1 MNYCYDDKLE
11 IVGGNR
17 LFGTFKNQTSKN
29 AVLPIMSAS
38 IMAEGV
44 VEIRQVPDI
53 LDVKNMKKILR
64 KLGVKVTKKKDS
76 LLLDSSKISCF
87 QVDENLSK
95 TMRSSI
101 FLLGALLSRFKE
113 AHITF
118 PGGCKIGNRPIDLH
132 IDALKKLNVKVIED
146 ESGFFFDGR
155 SAKPNKIKL
164 KIPSVGATENI
175 VQFAVKLKGK
185 TEIFN
190 PAREPEV
197 VDLCNFLNSM
207 GAKIVGAGTKKI
219 TIYGVDSLFG
229 IQYTPIKDRIVSGT
243 IMIATALTKG
253 KVTIIDGCAKENESL
268 IKILSS
274 IGCKI
279 DLENDIIKVSRE
291 GELKNIN
298 IVTGYFPKFPTD
310 LQSIILP
317 LLCVAEGNSKVQE
330 LVFENRFLIA
340 KELNRMGANIS
351 LSNAHTAL
359 VRGLSALRGRTVKA
373 TDLRGGAGLVLAGLI
388 AKGKTIISDVH
399 FIDRGYDHI
408 EHMLSSLGAN
418 IRRVC
423 QKQKSR

>member
-53 LDVKNMKKILR
+53 LDVTNMKKILR

-76 LLLDSSKISCF
+76 LLLVSSKISRF

-175 VQFAVKLKGK
+175 VQFAVKLKGI

-253 KVTIIDGCAKENESL
+253 KVTIIDGCAKENKSL

-291 GELKNIN
+291 GKLKNIN

>member
-1 MNYCYDDKLE
+1 
-11 IVGGNR
+11 
-17 LFGTFKNQTSKN
+17 
-29 AVLPIMSAS
+29 
-38 IMAEGV
+38 
-44 VEIRQVPDI
+44 
-53 LDVKNMKKILR
+53 
-64 KLGVKVTKKKDS
+64 
-76 LLLDSSKISCF
+76 
-87 QVDENLSK
+87 
-95 TMRSSI
+95 
-101 FLLGALLSRFKE
+101 
-113 AHITF
+113 
-118 PGGCKIGNRPIDLH
+118 
-132 IDALKKLNVKVIED
+132 
-146 ESGFFFDGR
+146 
-155 SAKPNKIKL
+155 
-164 KIPSVGATENI
+164 
-175 VQFAVKLKGK
+175 
-185 TEIFN
+185 
-190 PAREPEV
+190 
-197 VDLCNFLNSM
+197 M

-423 QKQKSR
+423 QK

>member
-38 IMAEGV
+38 IIAEGV

-53 LDVKNMKKILR
+53 LDVTNMKKILR

-76 LLLDSSKISCF
+76 LLLDSSKISRF

-175 VQFAVKLKGK
+175 VQFAVKLKGI

-279 DLENDIIKVSRE
+279 DLENDIIKVSRK

-359 VRGLSALRGRTVKA
+359 VRGLSAPRGRTVKA

>member
-87 QVDENLSK
+87 QVNENLSK

-118 PGGCKIGNRPIDLH
+118 PGGCKIGNRPIDFH
-132 IDALKKLNVKVIED
+132 IDALKKLNVKVIEY

-175 VQFAVKLKGK
+175 VQFAVKLKGI

-359 VRGLSALRGRTVKA
+359 VRGLSAPRGRTVKA

-423 QKQKSR
+423 QK

>member
-53 LDVKNMKKILR
+53 LDVTNMKKILR

-76 LLLDSSKISCF
+76 LLLDSSKISRF

-175 VQFAVKLKGK
+175 VQFAVKLKGI

-388 AKGKTIISDVH
+388 AKGKTIISDVN